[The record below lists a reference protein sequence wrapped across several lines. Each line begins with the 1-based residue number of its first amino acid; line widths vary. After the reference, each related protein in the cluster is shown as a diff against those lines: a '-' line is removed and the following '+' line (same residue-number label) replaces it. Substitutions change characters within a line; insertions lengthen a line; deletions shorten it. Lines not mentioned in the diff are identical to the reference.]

1 MNSER
6 TAQLQVALA
15 SYDLKELRVQKR
27 YLQEQGTAIDCT
39 CFCSGEKLLAQLRQ
53 GVRYDAVVL
62 CSELTDLPAEQFVRQ
77 FYQLKERP
85 MLLIQSHGRSS
96 GTALQKLREGCYCVE
111 GTELKRLLWQL
122 YRMPG
127 RQNRQLE
134 QRCSQLY
141 AAWGIPQGDVNAGYL
156 SCAVGI
162 ACSTSQKLAIRKEIL
177 QAVSEQ
183 FDTSVAAVESGIRRM
198 VDQLEEKPPLAWLA
212 FKADTRLGSGK
223 PTTGKL
229 IYAVRDV
236 VLRQKVPSTRLLG
249 LHTALEHGGVP
260 LEKWHRPGRQ
270 SNGAAKDR
278 NAVYHRRAAQAG
290 RGGLLPFAGADRTQL

>member
-162 ACSTSQKLAIRKEIL
+162 ACSTSQKLAIRKVIHAALSKLNRQADETSNRLDLCLVTSKVDYTVPFDVNASFAEAFEIY
-177 QAVSEQ
+177 
-183 FDTSVAAVESGIRRM
+183 
-198 VDQLEEKPPLAWLA
+198 LE
-212 FKADTRLGSGK
+212 
-223 PTTGKL
+223 
-229 IYAVRDV
+229 
-236 VLRQKVPSTRLLG
+236 
-249 LHTALEHGGVP
+249 
-260 LEKWHRPGRQ
+260 
-270 SNGAAKDR
+270 NAK
-278 NAVYHRRAAQAG
+278 N
-290 RGGLLPFAGADRTQL
+290 

>member
-15 SYDLKELRVQKR
+15 SYDLRELRVQKR
-27 YLQEQGTAIDCT
+27 YLQEQGTAIVCT

-62 CSELTDLPAEQFVRQ
+62 CSELTDLS
-77 FYQLKERP
+77 KERP
-85 MLLIQSHGRSS
+85 TLLIQSHGRSS
-96 GTALQKLREGCYCVE
+96 GTALQKFREGCYCVE

-156 SCAVGI
+156 SGAVGI

-198 VDQLEEKPPLAWLA
+198 VDQLEEKPTPAWLA

-236 VLRQKVPSTRLLG
+236 VLRQKS
-249 LHTALEHGGVP
+249 
-260 LEKWHRPGRQ
+260 
-270 SNGAAKDR
+270 S
-278 NAVYHRRAAQAG
+278 
-290 RGGLLPFAGADRTQL
+290 

>member
-1 MNSER
+1 MHLL
-6 TAQLQVALA
+6 LQRRKAA
-15 SYDLKELRVQKR
+15 
-27 YLQEQGTAIDCT
+27 GTAAAGCPLRCRGTLQRADGLVRRAICPAAVPVE
-39 CFCSGEKLLAQLRQ
+39 GAAALL
-53 GVRYDAVVL
+53 V
-62 CSELTDLPAEQFVRQ
+62 
-77 FYQLKERP
+77 
-85 MLLIQSHGRSS
+85 QSHGRSS

-198 VDQLEEKPPLAWLA
+198 VDQLEEIPTPAWLA

-236 VLRQKVPSTRLLG
+236 VLRQKSKAAPPTR
-249 LHTALEHGGVP
+249 P
-260 LEKWHRPGRQ
+260 
-270 SNGAAKDR
+270 
-278 NAVYHRRAAQAG
+278 
-290 RGGLLPFAGADRTQL
+290 

>member
-1 MNSER
+1 
-6 TAQLQVALA
+6 
-15 SYDLKELRVQKR
+15 
-27 YLQEQGTAIDCT
+27 
-39 CFCSGEKLLAQLRQ
+39 
-53 GVRYDAVVL
+53 
-62 CSELTDLPAEQFVRQ
+62 
-77 FYQLKERP
+77 

-183 FDTSVAAVESGIRRM
+183 YDVSVSAVDSGISWRKSRLLRGWRLRPI
-198 VDQLEEKPPLAWLA
+198 QGWAAANLPLA
-212 FKADTRLGSGK
+212 S
-223 PTTGKL
+223 
-229 IYAVRDV
+229 
-236 VLRQKVPSTRLLG
+236 
-249 LHTALEHGGVP
+249 
-260 LEKWHRPGRQ
+260 
-270 SNGAAKDR
+270 
-278 NAVYHRRAAQAG
+278 
-290 RGGLLPFAGADRTQL
+290 

>member
-1 MNSER
+1 M
-6 TAQLQVALA
+6 TAPAFAAAKSCWHSCGRVSVMMMSPTLCLPICQNHHLIFQL
-15 SYDLKELRVQKR
+15 
-27 YLQEQGTAIDCT
+27 
-39 CFCSGEKLLAQLRQ
+39 
-53 GVRYDAVVL
+53 
-62 CSELTDLPAEQFVRQ
+62 ELTDLPAEQFVRQ

-183 FDTSVAAVESGIRRM
+183 FNTSVAAVESGIRRM

-236 VLRQKVPSTRLLG
+236 VLRQKVPSTRL
-249 LHTALEHGGVP
+249 
-260 LEKWHRPGRQ
+260 
-270 SNGAAKDR
+270 
-278 NAVYHRRAAQAG
+278 
-290 RGGLLPFAGADRTQL
+290 

>member
-27 YLQEQGTAIDCT
+27 YLQEQGTDIACI

-53 GVRYDAVVL
+53 GVHYDAVVL
-62 CSELTDLPAEQFVRQ
+62 CSELVDMSAAQFARQ
-77 FYQLKERP
+77 LYQLKERP
-85 MLLIQSHGRSS
+85 LLLVQSHGRSS
-96 GTALQKLREGCYCVE
+96 GTALQKIRDGCYCVE
-111 GTELKRLLWQL
+111 GTELKKLLWQL
-122 YRMPG
+122 YQMPG
-127 RQNRQLE
+127 QRNRQLE
-134 QRCSQLY
+134 QQCSRLY
-141 AAWGIPQGDVNAGYL
+141 TAWGIPQGDVNARYL

-162 ACSTSQKLAIRKEIL
+162 VCSTSQKLAIRKEIL

-183 FDTSVAAVESGIRRM
+183 FETSVTAVESGIRRM
-198 VDQLEEKPPLAWLA
+198 VDQLEEKQSPAWLA

-236 VLRQKVPSTRLLG
+236 VQRKTQKT
-249 LHTALEHGGVP
+249 VP
-260 LEKWHRPGRQ
+260 LTRP
-270 SNGAAKDR
+270 
-278 NAVYHRRAAQAG
+278 
-290 RGGLLPFAGADRTQL
+290 

>member
-15 SYDLKELRVQKR
+15 SYDLRELRVQKR
-27 YLQEQGTAIDCT
+27 YLQEQGTAIVCT

-53 GVRYDAVVL
+53 GVHYDAVVL

-236 VLRQKVPSTRLLG
+236 VLRQKVPSTRL
-249 LHTALEHGGVP
+249 
-260 LEKWHRPGRQ
+260 
-270 SNGAAKDR
+270 
-278 NAVYHRRAAQAG
+278 
-290 RGGLLPFAGADRTQL
+290 

>member
-1 MNSER
+1 
-6 TAQLQVALA
+6 
-15 SYDLKELRVQKR
+15 
-27 YLQEQGTAIDCT
+27 
-39 CFCSGEKLLAQLRQ
+39 
-53 GVRYDAVVL
+53 
-62 CSELTDLPAEQFVRQ
+62 
-77 FYQLKERP
+77 
-85 MLLIQSHGRSS
+85 
-96 GTALQKLREGCYCVE
+96 
-111 GTELKRLLWQL
+111 
-122 YRMPG
+122 MPG

-236 VLRQKVPSTRLLG
+236 VLRQKCHPPACKACIRLWN
-249 LHTALEHGGVP
+249 TAAFL
-260 LEKWHRPGRQ
+260 
-270 SNGAAKDR
+270 
-278 NAVYHRRAAQAG
+278 
-290 RGGLLPFAGADRTQL
+290 

>member
-1 MNSER
+1 
-6 TAQLQVALA
+6 
-15 SYDLKELRVQKR
+15 
-27 YLQEQGTAIDCT
+27 
-39 CFCSGEKLLAQLRQ
+39 
-53 GVRYDAVVL
+53 
-62 CSELTDLPAEQFVRQ
+62 
-77 FYQLKERP
+77 

-198 VDQLEEKPPLAWLA
+198 VDQLEEIPTPAWLA

-223 PTTGKL
+223 SPRLHRPPARK
-229 IYAVRDV
+229 ACAR
-236 VLRQKVPSTRLLG
+236 LRQ
-249 LHTALEHGGVP
+249 LEHCGVP
-260 LEKWHRPGRQ
+260 LKKWHRPGRQ

-278 NAVYHRRAAQAG
+278 NAVYHRRAAEAG
-290 RGGLLPFAGADRTQL
+290 RGDLLPFAGADRAQL

>member
-111 GTELKRLLWQL
+111 GTELKRLL
-122 YRMPG
+122 
-127 RQNRQLE
+127 E

-236 VLRQKVPSTRLLG
+236 VLRQKVPSTRL
-249 LHTALEHGGVP
+249 
-260 LEKWHRPGRQ
+260 
-270 SNGAAKDR
+270 
-278 NAVYHRRAAQAG
+278 
-290 RGGLLPFAGADRTQL
+290 

>member
-1 MNSER
+1 MDEAAAR
-6 TAQLQVALA
+6 RC
-15 SYDLKELRVQKR
+15 K
-27 YLQEQGTAIDCT
+27 
-39 CFCSGEKLLAQLRQ
+39 
-53 GVRYDAVVL
+53 
-62 CSELTDLPAEQFVRQ
+62 
-77 FYQLKERP
+77 
-85 MLLIQSHGRSS
+85 SS
-96 GTALQKLREGCYCVE
+96 ARGCYCVE

-134 QRCSQLY
+134 QRCSRLY

-198 VDQLEEKPPLAWLA
+198 VDQLEEIPTPAWLA

-236 VLRQKVPSTRLLG
+236 VLRQRSKTAPPTR
-249 LHTALEHGGVP
+249 P
-260 LEKWHRPGRQ
+260 
-270 SNGAAKDR
+270 
-278 NAVYHRRAAQAG
+278 
-290 RGGLLPFAGADRTQL
+290 

>member
-62 CSELTDLPAEQFVRQ
+62 C
-77 FYQLKERP
+77 
-85 MLLIQSHGRSS
+85 
-96 GTALQKLREGCYCVE
+96 
-111 GTELKRLLWQL
+111 TELKRLLWQL

-198 VDQLEEKPPLAWLA
+198 VDQLEEEPPLAWLA

-236 VLRQKVPSTRLLG
+236 VLRQKVPSTRL
-249 LHTALEHGGVP
+249 
-260 LEKWHRPGRQ
+260 
-270 SNGAAKDR
+270 
-278 NAVYHRRAAQAG
+278 
-290 RGGLLPFAGADRTQL
+290 

>member
-162 ACSTSQKLAIRKEIL
+162 ACSTSQKLAIRKEIC
-177 QAVSEQ
+177 
-183 FDTSVAAVESGIRRM
+183 IRRM

-236 VLRQKVPSTRLLG
+236 VLRQKVPSTRL
-249 LHTALEHGGVP
+249 
-260 LEKWHRPGRQ
+260 
-270 SNGAAKDR
+270 
-278 NAVYHRRAAQAG
+278 
-290 RGGLLPFAGADRTQL
+290 

>member
-62 CSELTDLPAEQFVRQ
+62 CSELTDL
-77 FYQLKERP
+77 P

-236 VLRQKVPSTRLLG
+236 VLRQKVPSTRL
-249 LHTALEHGGVP
+249 
-260 LEKWHRPGRQ
+260 
-270 SNGAAKDR
+270 
-278 NAVYHRRAAQAG
+278 
-290 RGGLLPFAGADRTQL
+290 

>member
-1 MNSER
+1 
-6 TAQLQVALA
+6 
-15 SYDLKELRVQKR
+15 
-27 YLQEQGTAIDCT
+27 
-39 CFCSGEKLLAQLRQ
+39 
-53 GVRYDAVVL
+53 
-62 CSELTDLPAEQFVRQ
+62 
-77 FYQLKERP
+77 

-183 FDTSVAAVESGIRRM
+183 YDVSVSAVDSGIRRM
-198 VDQLEEKPPLAWLA
+198 IDQLEAKPSAKWLR
-212 FKADTRLGSGK
+212 FKDESGFADEK

-229 IYAVRDV
+229 IYTVKNY
-236 VLRQKVPSTRLLG
+236 LQRQK
-249 LHTALEHGGVP
+249 
-260 LEKWHRPGRQ
+260 
-270 SNGAAKDR
+270 D
-278 NAVYHRRAAQAG
+278 
-290 RGGLLPFAGADRTQL
+290 D